1 VQDRR
6 IAVAAGVGAGIG
18 SIFRAPL
25 GGAVLAAEILYIQDL
40 EVEALIPGLIASI
53 VWLHDLRRL
62 LRFGPIFGT
71 QAGLTLGSPVQILY
85 YAMLGVLCGL
95 VGILYAKSFYGIT
108 DVFHRI
114 HVPRAVKPAI
124 AASSSASWA
133 WSYRIAHM
141 GYGWVQLVMGQEIM
155 GLPIWCCWCS
165 PSPRSW
171 PPPSP
176 SDPEGRRHLRPG
188 HGDRRCAGR
197 RLLAPRQRRSA
208 GMPTEPG
215 GFVIV
220 GMMALF
226 GGIAHARSP

>member
-1 VQDRR
+1 
-6 IAVAAGVGAGIG
+6 
-18 SIFRAPL
+18 
-25 GGAVLAAEILYIQDL
+25 
-40 EVEALIPGLIASI
+40 
-53 VWLHDLRRL
+53 
-62 LRFGPIFGT
+62 
-71 QAGLTLGSPVQILY
+71 
-85 YAMLGVLCGL
+85 
-95 VGILYAKSFYGIT
+95 
-108 DVFHRI
+108 
-114 HVPRAVKPAI
+114 
-124 AASSSASWA
+124 
-133 WSYRIAHM
+133 M
-141 GYGWVQLVMGQEIM
+141 GYGWVQHVMGQEIM

-188 HGDRRCAGR
+188 MVIGGVLGGAFW
-197 RLLAPRQRRSA
+197 RLASGVLP